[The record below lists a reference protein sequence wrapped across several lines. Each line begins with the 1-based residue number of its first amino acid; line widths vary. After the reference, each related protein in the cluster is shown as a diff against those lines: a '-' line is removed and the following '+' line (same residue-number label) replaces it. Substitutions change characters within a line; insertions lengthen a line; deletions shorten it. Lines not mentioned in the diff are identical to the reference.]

1 MTEKLKKDIKKYLR
15 QYDNEFGKPEIK
27 DDYYTWNEEAYLLL
41 EKVLEEE
48 IK

>member
-1 MTEKLKKDIKKYLR
+1 MTEELKKEIKKYLDN
-15 QYDNEFGKPEIK
+15 YDNEFGKPEV

-41 EKVLEEE
+41 EKVLKED